1 MRQAVMLVPL
11 VVIPSVLISQTFS
24 PIEVMPQFMQYVAY
38 LSPMFY
44 SNVALRE
51 IMIKGT
57 SIDGVIGAILVL
69 ALYAVVTLI
78 IGIAISKKRIQ

>member
-1 MRQAVMLVPL
+1 
-11 VVIPSVLISQTFS
+11 
-24 PIEVMPQFMQYVAY
+24 MPQFMQYVAY

-57 SIDGVIGAILVL
+57 SIGNVLSPVIILAIYSL
-69 ALYAVVTLI
+69 VTLI
-78 IGIAISKKRIQ
+78 LGILISKKRIE